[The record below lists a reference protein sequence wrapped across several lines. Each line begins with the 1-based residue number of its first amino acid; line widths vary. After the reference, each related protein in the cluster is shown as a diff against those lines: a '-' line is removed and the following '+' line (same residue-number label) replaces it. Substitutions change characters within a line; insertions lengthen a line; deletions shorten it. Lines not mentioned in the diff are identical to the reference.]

1 MTRTGEPAEVAGAG
15 LPRLEAREKVTG
27 AARYAAEYP
36 LPGMTHAWVVPAAVP
51 RGLVQAVSADA
62 ALAMPGVLAVLAHE
76 DGDGCSAAPRLR
88 PQVPELALLQG
99 PRIAYRG
106 QPVALVVAETPE
118 DARAAAAAVRVRCL
132 PEPHHVVLTA
142 DEPESYPPEVVNAGH
157 PGIVEI
163 GDVDAALAE
172 SPVVV
177 DVTYTTPPQHAA
189 PMEPHAATAVWED
202 GRLTLHH
209 SDQAPWRTASTL
221 GELFGLPAEDVHV
234 VAEHVGG
241 GFGSK
246 AMVRPPTVLAALAA
260 KAVGRPVRLAVTRQQ
275 MFTLVSHRTPTI
287 QRLRLGAGPDGRL
300 RAIEHEALQRSSR
313 LTEYCEQTVTP
324 TRVMYATPH
333 LRTVHRLARLDV
345 PTPSWMRAPGKAP
358 GMFALECAMDELAH
372 ALRMDPVELRLRNE
386 PDAEPGSRLPFSS
399 RNLTGCLREGAARF
413 GWAARDPAPGP
424 HRVGEWLR
432 GTGVAAAVYPGH
444 LRPCVATARAEPG
457 GRFTVRVAGV
467 DIGTGAR
474 TALTQLAAEALGV
487 PWDRVTVHLG
497 RSEFGPAPAAG
508 GSAGLASWGT
518 AVHKACRAL
527 LGRLAQVGGEVP
539 GEGIEVRAGTEEDV
553 EARPELSRHSY
564 GAQFAEVAVH
574 PVTGEVRLER
584 MLGVFAAGRIVNPRT
599 ARSQLLGGM
608 CMGLSGALHEGLEVD
623 PRDGDFVNHDLASYH
638 IATHADFR
646 GAEVLLLR
654 DEDPGLNEI
663 GVKGIGELGI
673 VGAAAAVANAV
684 YHATGVRVRELPIR
698 PEDVRAPAGA

>member
-1 MTRTGEPAEVAGAG
+1 M
-15 LPRLEAREKVTG
+15 PRIEAREKVTG
-27 AARYAAEYP
+27 AARYAAEYR
-36 LPGMTHAWVVPAAVP
+36 LPGMTYAWVVPAAVP
-51 RGLVQAVSADA
+51 RGLVRAVDATA
-62 ALAMPGVLAVLAHE
+62 ALATPGVLAVLSH
-76 DGDGCSAAPRLR
+76 DGGGRNAAPRLR
-88 PQVPELALLQG
+88 PQAPELALLQG
-99 PRIAYRG
+99 PEIAYRG
-106 QPVALVVAETPE
+106 QPVAMVVAETPE
-118 DARAAAAAVRVRCL
+118 GAREAAAAVEVRYQ
-132 PEPHHVVLTA
+132 PEPHHVLLSR
-142 DEPESYPPEVVNAGH
+142 DEPDSYVPDTVNAGY
-157 PGIVEI
+157 PGTVET
-163 GDVDAALAE
+163 GDVDAALAQ

-189 PMEPHAATAVWED
+189 PMEPHSATAAWE
-202 GRLTLHH
+202 GGTLTVYH
-209 SDQAPWRTASTL
+209 SDQAPWRTAVTL
-221 GELFGLPAEDVHV
+221 AELFGVPTEDVHV
-234 VAEHVGG
+234 IADHVGG

-260 KAVGRPVRLAVTRQQ
+260 RAVGRPVRLAVTRQQ
-275 MFTLVSHRTPTI
+275 MFTLVSYRTPTV
-287 QRLRLGAGPDGRL
+287 QRLRLGAGRDGRL
-300 RAIEHEALQRSSR
+300 RAVWHEALQQSSR

-324 TRVMYATPH
+324 TRVMYATPS

-345 PTPSWMRAPGKAP
+345 PTPSWMRAPGKTP

-386 PDAEPGSRLPFSS
+386 PDLEPGSGTPFSS

-413 GWAARDPAPGP
+413 GWADRDPAPGP
-424 HRVGEWLR
+424 HRAGRWLR
-432 GTGVAAAVYPGH
+432 GTGVAAAMYPGY
-444 LRPCVATARAEPG
+444 LRPCTATARAEPG

-487 PWDRVTVHLG
+487 PPDGVTVEIGH
-497 RSEFGPAPAAG
+497 SAYGPAPAAG

-518 AVHKACRAL
+518 AVHRACRAL
-527 LGRLAQVGGEVP
+527 LGRLAAAGGEVP
-539 GEGIEVRAGTEEDV
+539 EGGIEERAGTGEDI
-553 EARPELSRHSY
+553 ESRPELSRHSY

-574 PVTGEVRLER
+574 AVTGEVRLER

-623 PRDGDFVNHDLASYH
+623 PRDGDFANHDLATYH
-638 IATHADFR
+638 VASHADFR
-646 GAEVLLLR
+646 GAEVVLLE

-684 YHATGVRVRELPIR
+684 HHATGVRVRDLPIH
-698 PEDVRAPAGA
+698 PEDLRTPAGG